1 MDGNYQAY
9 INRVVPM
16 TLPTNYVQ
24 QLQNIQ
30 PSPKFNQGKPVEFP
44 GFSVITPPWEEETVN
59 DKMYQSLE
67 KVEIQLEQELGKNLF
82 IALPPQSFH
91 LTVVDLI
98 WEKTYLNAINENSNF
113 DHLLIKEISRVFQ
126 KYQKIIK
133 AVDSLELEILGL
145 SIFPRAIAVCLA
157 PTEASYETIIKLRQ
171 LIYQDERIIKLG
183 IEQQYDFVAH
193 ITLGY
198 FGEIEANLDL
208 NQVQSTLTKI
218 NDQWL
223 DEAHPLFQLKTIELR
238 KFNDM
243 ITYIRQPDWAT
254 IKL

>member
-9 INRVVPM
+9 INRVVQM
-16 TLPTNYVQ
+16 TLPTNYDQ
-24 QLQNIQ
+24 QLHHIQ
-30 PSPKFNQGKPVEFP
+30 ASPKFNQGKPVEFP
-44 GFSVITPPWEEETVN
+44 GFSVITPPWAEETVN

-67 KVEIQLEQELGKNLF
+67 KVETQLEEELGKNLF

-91 LTVVDLI
+91 LTIADLI

-113 DHLLIKEISRVFQ
+113 DDLLEKEISKVFQ
-126 KYQKIIK
+126 QYQEIIK
-133 AVDSLELEILGL
+133 NLDGLQLEVLGL

-157 PTEASYETIIKLRQ
+157 PTEASYEPIIKLRQ

-223 DEAHPLFQLKTIELR
+223 DEAPPLFDLKTIELR
-238 KFNDM
+238 KFSDM
-243 ITYIRQPDWAT
+243 ITYTRQPDWAT